1 MDSGVR
7 DMISKK
13 KIAAIAFGGAV
24 VATLSVAAATRMASH
39 SASFGNSTKET
50 TAPDDRRSEIEEFYK
65 EYVCDHA
72 CRYTKY

>member
-1 MDSGVR
+1 MESGVR

-13 KIAAIAFGGAV
+13 KIGALAFGAV
-24 VATLSVAAATRMASH
+24 VLATLSFAAATRMASH
-39 SASFGNSTKET
+39 SASFGNPTKET
-50 TAPDDRRSEIEEFYK
+50 TATDEGKLNREAFYK